1 MEIEED
7 TSQNPRT
14 PRVHPWCQDFC
25 AEMELLDM
33 TNKKRGLSWV
43 IGGLIA
49 SSASLMGIASHI
61 SRPEVDRIF
70 LVDCFLGKC
79 QNSVSTPWN
88 IQTRWLCFFF
98 GKVLE
103 MVNVL
108 SEICMTGRVSGFPM
122 ISDDFCQL
130 HWFLATFFWR
140 VSICFYAQHRDAAI
154 RVLFD
159 GRFELRSPRSPRGHW
174 SDPGS
179 WIRHVSS
186 FKGVP
191 SARSVVAECYETVE
205 VSTPGFHQL

>member
-1 MEIEED
+1 MLGRRAVFQQRSGEWFNHWFSSPKNDGLMEIEED

-108 SEICMTGRVSGFPM
+108 SEICMTGRVCGFPM

-140 VSICFYAQHRDAAI
+140 VSICFYAQHRDANSGLVWWEVRT
-154 RVLFD
+154 RV
-159 GRFELRSPRSPRGHW
+159 
-174 SDPGS
+174 
-179 WIRHVSS
+179 
-186 FKGVP
+186 
-191 SARSVVAECYETVE
+191 T
-205 VSTPGFHQL
+205 